1 MKTDTK
7 EQKMYKLSPS
17 LLSADFTKLGEEIK
31 ILEENNVPYIHVDVM
46 DGIFVPNISI
56 GIPVVKS
63 IRKIT
68 DLVLDVHLMITKPER
83 YIEAFAQAGAD
94 IINIHYEATDC
105 VEEALKKI
113 RELGKSPALTIK
125 PKTSFTEVT
134 KYAELVDMFL
144 VMSVEPGF
152 GGQSF
157 IESTL
162 ANVEGLAKYKAEN
175 NLTYDIEID
184 GGIGT
189 DNLTRPLDAGANVI
203 VAGSAIFGKGNTTEQ
218 IKAFQQIMGKY

>member
-1 MKTDTK
+1 MN
-7 EQKMYKLSPS
+7 KLSPS
-17 LLSADFTKLGEEIK
+17 LLSADFTKLYKDIEICEK
-31 ILEENNVPYIHVDVM
+31 NNVPYLHIDVM
-46 DGIFVPNISI
+46 DGMFVPNISI

-83 YIEAFAQAGAD
+83 YINQFAEAGAD
-94 IINIHYEATDC
+94 IINIHYEAT
-105 VEEALKKI
+105 EKENIIPILKKI

-125 PKTSFTEVT
+125 PKTSYKEITGFAP
-134 KYAELVDMFL
+134 YVDMFL

-162 ANVEGLAKYKAEN
+162 DNVKGLYEYKTANKLSF
-175 NLTYDIEID
+175 DIEID
-184 GGIGT
+184 GGIGI
-189 DNLTRPLDAGANVI
+189 DNLEKVLAAGANVI
-203 VAGSAIFGKGNTTEQ
+203 VAGSAIFGKESAADE
-218 IKAFQQIMGKY
+218 IKRFHSIMK

>member
-1 MKTDTK
+1 MN
-7 EQKMYKLSPS
+7 KLSPS
-17 LLSADFTKLGEEIK
+17 LLSADFTKLYKDIEICEK
-31 ILEENNVPYIHVDVM
+31 NNVPYLHIDVM

-83 YIEAFAQAGAD
+83 YIKQFADAGSD
-94 IINIHYEATDC
+94 IINIHYEAT
-105 VEEALKKI
+105 EKENIIPTLKKI

-125 PKTSFTEVT
+125 PKTSWKEVT
-134 KYAELVDMFL
+134 EFAEYVDMFL

-162 ANVEGLAKYKAEN
+162 ENVNGLYEYKTAN
-175 NLTYDIEID
+175 NLSYDIEID
-184 GGIGT
+184 GGIGI
-189 DNLTRPLDAGANVI
+189 DNLKKVLDAGANVI
-203 VAGSAIFGKGNTTEQ
+203 VAGSAIFGKESAADEIN
-218 IKAFQQIMGKY
+218 KFHSIMK